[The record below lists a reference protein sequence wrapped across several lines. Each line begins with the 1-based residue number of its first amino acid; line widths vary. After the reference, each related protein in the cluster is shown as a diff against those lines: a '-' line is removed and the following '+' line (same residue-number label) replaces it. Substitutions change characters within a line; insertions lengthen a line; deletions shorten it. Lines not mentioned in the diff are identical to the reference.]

1 MSNKFKDFYEIDI
14 SKHTEKKG
22 KFTYLSW
29 AYAWKFM
36 KEQYEDASFLVHE
49 YNDAPYMKTELGYF
63 VKVSVTANGI
73 THSQTHPVLD
83 FQNNAMTSPTAF
95 DINKSIQRCLAKA
108 IALHGL
114 GLGLWINEDICDTQQ
129 QSEQQQTGK
138 KQVTNGQQT
147 DNTQQQKKVNKEEM
161 SPEDINKL
169 KEQIHK
175 LCENMSP
182 DEKRQAIKK
191 ASYYQA
197 KTTGKESYIDD
208 INDLKR
214 GNYDAP
220 SWQLKLTIQKLQESM
235 LSQADFVSDEL

>member
-1 MSNKFKDFYEIDI
+1 MNNKFKDFYKIDI

-22 KFTYLSW
+22 KYTYLSW
-29 AYAWKFM
+29 AFAWKFI
-36 KEQYEDASFLVHE
+36 KEQYEDASFVVHE

-63 VKVSVTANGI
+63 VKVSVTANNI

-83 FQNNAMTSPTAF
+83 FQNNPMTSPTSF

-114 GLGLWINEDICDTQQ
+114 GLGLWINEDICDS
-129 QSEQQQTGK
+129 QSEQPKTEYK
-138 KQVTNGQQT
+138 KVESQN
-147 DNTQQQKKVNKEEM
+147 NTQQAQKPKKEEM
-161 SPEDINKL
+161 SKEDINKL

-182 DEKRQAIKK
+182 DEKRESIKK

-197 KTTGKESYIDD
+197 KTTGKESFIDD

-220 SWQLKLTIQKLQESM
+220 SWQLKLTIQKLQEAM
-235 LSQADFVSDEL
+235 LSQVAGDFVNDEL

>member
-1 MSNKFKDFYEIDI
+1 MSNKFTEFYDIDV

-29 AYAWKFM
+29 AYAWKFI
-36 KEQYEDASFLVHE
+36 KEQYEDASFEVHE
-49 YNDAPYMKTELGYF
+49 YNNAPYMKTELGYF

-129 QSEQQQTGK
+129 KLTEK
-138 KQVTNGQQT
+138 KTEYKKVDKPKDSVEDVTKAKNAIHDLLKNHT
-147 DNTQQQKKVNKEEM
+147 AEQKK
-161 SPEDINKL
+161 DL
-169 KEQIHK
+169 
-175 LCENMSP
+175 L
-182 DEKRQAIKK
+182 KK
-191 ASYYQA
+191 ATYWEKMDSWC
-197 KTTGKESYIDD
+197 DD
-208 INDLKR
+208 INNLTVKGR
-214 GNYDAP
+214 EP
-220 SWQLKLTIQKLQESM
+220 SVAQMRVWYKKLQDLMLDES
-235 LSQADFVSDEL
+235 AAEFVSDPL